1 VTKVA
6 HCRFFNVKAVVERL
20 QNQPTWVGLSRAEI
34 DAASAVEA
42 RKFLPSLPVAART
55 GGTPAAAAASRMSR
69 TTDDLPDPQPSKPRA
84 SPAQSVGP
92 PSSKPPGPAAAVPSK
107 EAVAA
112 APRSVNPAAP
122 ASSDDDDAAARA
134 APPPATA
141 APAPQKAVARSRGQ
155 STSSSLDKS
164 LTAASERGQNYRAN
178 PATVRTQIQRVFC
191 SP

>member
-1 VTKVA
+1 M
-6 HCRFFNVKAVVERL
+6 KAVVERL

-55 GGTPAAAAASRMSR
+55 GGTPAAAAATASRMSR

-178 PATVRTQIQRVFC
+178 PATVRTHIQRVFYY
-191 SP
+191 P